1 VAWRKII
8 PVFIAC
14 SGVLAPEVFGQ
25 EALISKSTAVLA
37 STAAHA
43 EGFDETVVPLTGL
56 TLGVGLK
63 IEFGSGF
70 CVDAACQFVGTNYHV
85 AKTARLHTIEGEK
98 IVQRYFATG
107 PDDEGATV
115 NEGPAESVDFVP
127 VAPVSLKFTWD
138 RDLAIFELRHPL
150 RDHHGIPFS
159 LCDLQEGQEVEIYA
173 YPKGPINP
181 IRKLQQFRGAYKGET
196 TTGLLAFDYDLSG
209 DKSIRPGSS
218 GGIVVDKKS
227 HQIVGILNGIAKD
240 RKAIVTA
247 VPVQSLADFV
257 TKVDPYLAQSL
268 FPSSQGI
275 SALSADIYPKYV
287 PLHSKTL
294 EHRAEEP
301 PEVKLLR
308 SKAQALADSMRDF
321 IAVQT
326 YVWGDGDEEPK
337 ADAAYEVRVLDS
349 VQWYRPYP
357 DGKKEID
364 SVPFPYSHGVIVPGD
379 DWSEL
384 PKMVGTRLRLK
395 IREAPDVVLNERR
408 IKVFQ
413 FSADIEDGVCVF
425 SVITDFVIFKDN
437 KKYTVNCHGEVWT
450 DENTNLL
457 RISEY
462 FELPWKS
469 SAYRS
474 VSTYGW
480 LERTDEPR
488 LIPLTISAWLE
499 EGRKTHWCRGQFM
512 NYRVFSAQARI
523 IADQSTTSPS
533 EVPQRVE

>member
-1 VAWRKII
+1 VIWRKII

-14 SGVLAPEVFGQ
+14 SGVSAPGVFGQ
-25 EALISKSTAVLA
+25 EALISKSTGVLS
-37 STAAHA
+37 STAAHT
-43 EGFDETVVPLTGL
+43 EGFDEIVVPLTGL
-56 TLGVGLK
+56 TLGVGLN
-63 IEFGSGF
+63 IEFGTGF

-85 AKTARLHTIEGEK
+85 AKTSQLHTIEGEK
-98 IVQRYFATG
+98 IVHRYFATG

-115 NEGPAESVDFVP
+115 NEGPAENVDFVP
-127 VAPVSLKFTWD
+127 LVPASLKYTWD

-150 RDHHGIPFS
+150 RHHRGIPFS
-159 LCDLQEGQEVEIYA
+159 LGDLQEGQEVEIYT

-181 IRKLQQFRGAYKGET
+181 VRKLQQFRGAYKGET
-196 TTGLLAFDYDLSG
+196 TTGLLAFDYELSG

-240 RKAIVTA
+240 HEAIVTA
-247 VPVQSLADFV
+247 VPVESLADFV
-257 TKVDPYLAQSL
+257 TKIEPYLAQSL

-275 SALSADIYPKYV
+275 SALSADLYPKYV
-287 PLHSKTL
+287 PLHAKTL

-326 YVWGDGDEEPK
+326 FVWGDGDKEPK
-337 ADAAYEVRVLDS
+337 ADGAYEVRVLDG
-349 VQWYRPYP
+349 VQWYRSYP

-364 SVPFPYSHGVIVPGD
+364 DIPFPYSHDVVVPAP

-384 PKMVGTRLRLK
+384 PKMAGTRLRLK
-395 IREAPDVVLNERR
+395 IRQAPDVVLNERR
-408 IKVFQ
+408 VKVFQ

-425 SVITDFVIFKDN
+425 RVVSRSNKD
-437 KKYTVNCHGEVWT
+437 YAVNCHGEIWT
-450 DENTNLL
+450 DDDTNIL

-462 FELPWKS
+462 FELPWKAS
-469 SAYRS
+469 DYR
-474 VSTYGW
+474 VVVTYGW
-480 LERTDEPR
+480 LQRADEPR
-488 LIPLTISAWLE
+488 LIPLTISAQLE
-499 EGRKTHWCRGQFM
+499 EGKKIHWCRGQFM
-512 NYRVFSAQARI
+512 NYRVFSAEARI
-523 IADQSTTSPS
+523 IADQSKPSPLGIS
-533 EVPQRVE
+533 QRAE

>member
-1 VAWRKII
+1 MIWRKII

-14 SGVLAPEVFGQ
+14 SGVSAPGVFGQ
-25 EALISKSTAVLA
+25 EALTIKPTAVL
-37 STAAHA
+37 SSGTAYA

-63 IEFGSGF
+63 IEFGTGF
-70 CVDAACQFVGTNYHV
+70 CVDAACEFVGTNYHV
-85 AKTARLHTIEGEK
+85 AKTARLKKIEGEK
-98 IVQRYFATG
+98 IVRRYLATG
-107 PDDEGATV
+107 PNDEGATV

-127 VAPVSLKFTWD
+127 LVPASLKYTWD

-150 RDHHGIPFS
+150 RHHHGIPFS
-159 LCDLQEGQEVEIYA
+159 LRDLQEGQEVEIYA
-173 YPKGPINP
+173 YPKGPINL

-227 HQIVGILNGIAKD
+227 HQIVGVLNGIAKD
-240 RKAIVTA
+240 RKATVTA

-257 TKVDPYLAQSL
+257 TKIDPYLAQKL

-275 SALSADIYPKYV
+275 SASSEDRYPKYA
-287 PLHSKTL
+287 PLHAKTL

-326 YVWGDGDEEPK
+326 YVWGDGDKEPK
-337 ADAAYEVRVLDS
+337 ADAAYEVRVLDG
-349 VQWYRPYP
+349 VQWYRLYP
-357 DGKKEID
+357 EGKKEID
-364 SVPFPYSHGVIVPGD
+364 SVPFPYSHDVIVPGA

-384 PKMVGTRLRLK
+384 PKMVGTRLGLK
-395 IREAPDVVLNERR
+395 IRQAPDVVLNERR

-425 SVITDFVIFKDN
+425 QVVTDLVFFKVNRD
-437 KKYTVNCHGEVWT
+437 YTVNCHGEVWT
-450 DENTNLL
+450 DEDTNLL

-462 FELPWKS
+462 FELPWKNS
-469 SAYRS
+469 DYRT
-474 VSTYGW
+474 VATYGGSNGRMS
-480 LERTDEPR
+480 LGSFLSPFPHRLRRGERHTG
-488 LIPLTISAWLE
+488 A
-499 EGRKTHWCRGQFM
+499 
-512 NYRVFSAQARI
+512 
-523 IADQSTTSPS
+523 ADSS
-533 EVPQRVE
+533 